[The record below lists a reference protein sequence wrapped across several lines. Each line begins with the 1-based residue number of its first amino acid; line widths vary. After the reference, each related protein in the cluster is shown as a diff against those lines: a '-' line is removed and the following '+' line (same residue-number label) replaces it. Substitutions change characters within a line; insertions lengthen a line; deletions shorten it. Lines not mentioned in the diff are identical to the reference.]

1 LRVVASDRRV
11 PCRLGR
17 GFTLVE
23 MMVVLLVIGL
33 MTGIA
38 VLSMNLTRGNA
49 ARQAADRLRDLVGI
63 VHDQSD
69 MQGRSFAIGFWK
81 HGWRFYELDDKGRW
95 RIPRQDPLLRAR
107 RYDADVDFAL
117 RLQGLDVK
125 LADTDKTHPQ
135 VYLLAGGD
143 AQPFTLDIV
152 QDGSRRERVQGD
164 NLGDVTVHAV
174 GGK

>member
-1 LRVVASDRRV
+1 MASDRRV
-11 PCRLGR
+11 PCRRGR

-38 VLSMNLTRGNA
+38 VLSMNLTRGDA
-49 ARQAADRLRDLVGI
+49 AGQAAKRLRDLIGI
-63 VHDQSD
+63 VHDQAA

-81 HGWRFYELDDKGRW
+81 HGWRFYELDTHGRW

-107 RYDADVDFAL
+107 RYDADVDFDL

-125 LADTDKTHPQ
+125 LADTDRTHPQ

-152 QDGSRRERVQGD
+152 QDQTVRERVEGD
-164 NLGDVTVHAV
+164 SLGSVSVHALQ
-174 GGK
+174 GR